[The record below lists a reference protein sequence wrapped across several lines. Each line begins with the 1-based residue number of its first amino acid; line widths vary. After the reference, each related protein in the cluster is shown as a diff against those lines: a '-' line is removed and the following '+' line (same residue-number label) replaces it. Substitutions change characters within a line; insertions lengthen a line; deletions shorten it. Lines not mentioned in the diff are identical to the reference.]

1 MTQPPTELEAAD
13 EPIKPVQASLGQLA
27 TYFTRLG
34 FTAFGGPAAH
44 VAMME
49 RDLVQDK
56 RWISRQHFLD
66 IMAATQLVPGPNST
80 ETAIHMGYHQ
90 RGIPGLLVAGACFI
104 LPAFLLV
111 LLISI
116 AYVAYGTLPQVDAVF
131 YGIQPVIVAIIV
143 QAAYRLGKTACR
155 TALMIGMAVVGGLI
169 TLLAPIDTV
178 WVILGGG
185 VLGILLIRGADL
197 FRGAAMFFVLPAAA
211 LPTLAAQVETTVA
224 PLWRLGLF
232 FLKVGAT
239 LMGSGYVLISYME
252 HDLVRN
258 GWLTRQEI
266 IDAIAVGQMTPGPVF
281 TTAAFAGYVNQAGAD
296 GNIGAGILGAIVCAV
311 AIFLPS
317 FFIVMLIAPWI
328 PRLRES
334 KTAGSFLD
342 GVNAVVVGSIAA
354 TTWTFLVAAT
364 VGVANPTIALP
375 LAGFS
380 IDLPAL
386 LLAVGSIVVLLR
398 FPQINST
405 IVIAVGALS
414 GLLLQSIF

>member
-1 MTQPPTELEAAD
+1 MTQPSVTSEAA

-27 TYFTRLG
+27 AYFTRLG

-49 RDLVQDK
+49 RDLVQEK

-66 IMAATQLVPGPNST
+66 VMAATQLVPGPNST

-90 RGIPGLLVAGACFI
+90 RGVPGLLVAGACFI

-116 AYVAYGTLPQVDAVF
+116 GYVAYGSLPQVDAIF

-155 TALMIGMAVVGGLI
+155 TALMIGMAVVGGLL
-169 TLLAPIDTV
+169 TLVTPLDTV

-185 VLGILLIRGADL
+185 VVGILIFRGVDL
-197 FRGAAMFFVLPAAA
+197 FKSASSMLLALPVAA
-211 LPTLAAQVETTVA
+211 LPTLAAQAETTVA

-296 GNIGAGILGAIVCAV
+296 GNIAAGIVGAAVCAL

-317 FFIVMLIAPWI
+317 FFIVLLIAPWI
-328 PRLRES
+328 PRLRGS

-354 TTWTFLVAAT
+354 TTWTFLLAAT
-364 VGVANPTIALP
+364 IDLANPTIALP
-375 LAGFS
+375 LAGIS

-386 LLAVGSIVVLLR
+386 LLALGSIVVLLR
-398 FPQINST
+398 WPQINST
-405 IVIAVGALS
+405 ILIAVGALS
-414 GLLLQSIF
+414 GLLLQSVL